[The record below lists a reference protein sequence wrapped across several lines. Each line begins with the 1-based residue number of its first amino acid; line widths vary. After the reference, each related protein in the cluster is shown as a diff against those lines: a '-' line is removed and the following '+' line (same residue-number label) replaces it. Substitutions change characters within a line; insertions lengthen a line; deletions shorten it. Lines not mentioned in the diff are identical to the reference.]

1 MLNRNFVLA
10 VMSTLNGGVN
20 KIPLKKT
27 DGDYFGVGVNSSGA
41 NILNAIKSVSN
52 NKIPLPNSICSTFS
66 FGSSNQPEDYDDYNV
81 ISPIDMTNFSVTN
94 SSSAAVNNWN
104 DIVLSQLWTYTGT
117 DTLEIKEIGLFA
129 SVNESVSGQYYGRT
143 VMFARTVLKES
154 DKIICTP
161 NTSFTVTFKIGGSIV
176 VTQ

>member
-10 VMSTLNGGVN
+10 VMSTLNGGTN
-20 KIPLKKT
+20 RIPLKKT
-27 DGDYFGVGVNSSGA
+27 DGNYFEVGVNSSGA
-41 NILNAIKSVSN
+41 DILNAIKSVSN

-66 FGSSNQPEDYDDYNV
+66 FGSSDQQEDYDDYNV

-94 SSSAAVNNWN
+94 SSSAIVNDWN
-104 DIVLSQLWTYTGT
+104 DAVLSQLWTYTGT

-129 SVNESVSGQYYGRT
+129 RVGEAYYGSTLART
-143 VMFARTVLKES
+143 VMFARTVLKNS
-154 DKIICTP
+154 IICDT